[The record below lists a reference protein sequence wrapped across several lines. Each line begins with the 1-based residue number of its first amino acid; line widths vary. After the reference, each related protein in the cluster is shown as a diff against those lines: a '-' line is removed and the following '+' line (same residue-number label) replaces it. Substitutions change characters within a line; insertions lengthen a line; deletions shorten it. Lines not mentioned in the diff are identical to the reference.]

1 MTILIDKKTKVIV
14 QGATGK
20 QGSFHTKLMKEY
32 GTNITAGVTPKK
44 GGQEVHGI
52 PVFNT
57 VREALDYNPAD
68 YSILFVPARF
78 AKSAAFEA
86 LDNSLNVVIISEGIP
101 IHDSIEIM
109 NKAKENALTVIG
121 PNTPG
126 ILSVNE
132 CKVGIMPAHIFKKGK
147 VGIISRSGT
156 LTYEIVNELS
166 RNNLGQSTVLGIG
179 GDPVIGIDFIGA
191 LKLFEKDHRTEK
203 IVVIGEIGGD
213 LEERTAKFLK
223 NYSKYVVAY
232 IAGRTAPSDKRMGH
246 AGAIISAGMGT
257 ARSKIDKF
265 LSVGIKVAQLPS
277 EVVRLLK

>member
-1 MTILIDKKTKVIV
+1 MTILIDKKTKIIV
-14 QGATGK
+14 QGATGH

-32 GTNITAGVTPKK
+32 GTNIIAGVTPKK

-57 VREALDYNPAD
+57 VKEAQDDNPAD

-86 LDNSLNVVIISEGIP
+86 LDNGLNLVIISEGIP
-101 IHDSIEIM
+101 IHDSIGIM

-126 ILSVNE
+126 IISINE
-132 CKVGIMPAHIFKKGK
+132 CKVGIMPSHIFKKGK

-166 RNNLGQSTVLGIG
+166 KNNLGQSTVLGIG
-179 GDPVIGIDFIGA
+179 GDPVIGIDFMGA
-191 LKLFEKDHRTEK
+191 LKLFEEDHRTDK

-223 NYSKYVVAY
+223 DYSKYVVVY
-232 IAGRTAPSDKRMGH
+232 IAGRTAPPDKRMGH
-246 AGAIISAGMGT
+246 AGAIISAGIGT
-257 ARSKIDKF
+257 AKSKIDKF
-265 LSVGIKVAQLPS
+265 MSVGIKVAQLPS

>member
-1 MTILIDKKTKVIV
+1 
-14 QGATGK
+14 
-20 QGSFHTKLMKEY
+20 MKEY
-32 GTNITAGVTPKK
+32 GTNIIAGVTPKK

-57 VREALDYNPAD
+57 VKEAQDFNPAD

-86 LDNSLNVVIISEGIP
+86 LDNGLNLVIISEGIP
-101 IHDSIEIM
+101 IHDSIGIM

-126 ILSVNE
+126 IISVNE
-132 CKVGIMPAHIFKKGK
+132 CKIGIMPSHIFKKGK

-166 RNNLGQSTVLGIG
+166 KNKLGQSTVLGIG

-191 LKLFEKDHRTEK
+191 LKLFEEDHRTEK
-203 IVVIGEIGGD
+203 IVIIGEIGGD

-223 NYSKYVVAY
+223 NYSKYVVVY
-232 IAGRTAPSDKRMGH
+232 IAGRTAPPDKRMGH
-246 AGAIISAGMGT
+246 AGAIISAGIGT
-257 ARSKIDKF
+257 AKSKINKF
-265 LSVGIKVAQLPS
+265 MSVGIKVAQLPS

>member
-1 MTILIDKKTKVIV
+1 MTILIDKQTKVLV

-20 QGSFHTKLMKEY
+20 QGSFHTSLMKEY

-57 VREALDYNPAD
+57 VKEAQDNNPAD

-78 AKSAAFEA
+78 AKNAAFEA
-86 LDNSLNVVIISEGIP
+86 LENSLNLVIISEGIP
-101 IHDSIEIM
+101 IHDSIDIM
-109 NKAKENALTVIG
+109 NRAHENGLTIIG

-132 CKVGIMPAHIFKKGK
+132 CKIGIMPSHIFTKGQI
-147 VGIISRSGT
+147 GIISRSGT

-179 GDPVIGIDFIGA
+179 GDPIIGIDFIGA
-191 LKLFEKDHRTEK
+191 LKLFEKDDKTEK

-223 NYSKYVVAY
+223 DYSKSVVVY
-232 IAGRTAPSDKRMGH
+232 IAGRTAPPDKRMGH

-257 ARSKIDKF
+257 AKSKIEKF
-265 LSVGIKVAQLPS
+265 MSIGIKVAQLPS
-277 EVVRLLK
+277 EVVKLLQ

>member
-1 MTILIDKKTKVIV
+1 MTILIDKQTKVLV

-57 VREALDYNPAD
+57 VKEAQDNNPAD

-78 AKSAAFEA
+78 AKNAAFEA
-86 LDNSLNVVIISEGIP
+86 LENGLNLVIISEGIP
-101 IHDSIEIM
+101 IHDSIDIM
-109 NKAKENALTVIG
+109 NKAHENGLTIIG

-132 CKVGIMPAHIFKKGK
+132 CKVGIMPSHIFTKGQI
-147 VGIISRSGT
+147 GIISRSGT

-179 GDPVIGIDFIGA
+179 GDPIIGIDFIGA
-191 LKLFEKDHRTEK
+191 LKLFEKDDGTEK

-223 NYSKYVVAY
+223 EYSKSVVVY
-232 IAGRTAPSDKRMGH
+232 IAGRTAPPDKRMGH

-257 ARSKIDKF
+257 AKSKIEKF
-265 LSVGIKVAQLPS
+265 MSVGIKVAQLPS
-277 EVVRLLK
+277 EVVKLLQ

>member
-14 QGATGK
+14 QGATGH

-57 VREALDYNPAD
+57 VKEAQDCNPAD

-86 LDNSLNVVIISEGIP
+86 LDNGLNLVIISEGIP

-126 ILSVNE
+126 IISINE
-132 CKVGIMPAHIFKKGK
+132 CKVGIMPSHIFKKGK

-179 GDPVIGIDFIGA
+179 GDPIIGIDFIDA

-223 NYSKYVVAY
+223 DYSKSVVVY
-232 IAGRTAPSDKRMGH
+232 IAGRTAPPDKRMGH

-265 LSVGIKVAQLPS
+265 MSVGIKVAQLPS
-277 EVVRLLK
+277 EIVRLLK

>member
-1 MTILIDKKTKVIV
+1 MTILIDKRTKIIV

-20 QGSFHTKLMKEY
+20 QGSFHTKLMKDY

-57 VREALDYNPAD
+57 VREAQDYNLAD

-86 LDNSLNVVIISEGIP
+86 LDNGLNLVIISEGIP

-132 CKVGIMPAHIFKKGK
+132 CKVGIMPSHIFIKGK

-179 GDPVIGIDFIGA
+179 GDPIIGIDFIGA
-191 LKLFEKDHRTEK
+191 LKLFEKDQRTEK

-223 NYSKYVVAY
+223 DYSKSVVVY
-232 IAGRTAPSDKRMGH
+232 IAGRTAPPDKRMGH

-257 ARSKIDKF
+257 ARSKINKF
-265 LSVGIKVAQLPS
+265 RSVGIKVAQLPS
-277 EVVRLLK
+277 EVISLLK

>member
-1 MTILIDKKTKVIV
+1 MTILVDKNTNVIV
-14 QGATGK
+14 QGATGR

-32 GTNITAGVTPKK
+32 GTNITAGVTPGK
-44 GGQEVHGI
+44 GGQEIHGI

-57 VREALDYNPAD
+57 VKEAQDNNPAD

-78 AKSAAFEA
+78 AKNAACEA
-86 LDNSLNVVIISEGIP
+86 LENTLNVVIISEGIP
-101 IHDSIEIM
+101 IPDSLEIM

-126 ILSVNE
+126 ILSVNA
-132 CKVGIMPAHIFKKGK
+132 CKVGIMPAHIFKKGT

-179 GDPVIGIDFIGA
+179 GDPIIGIDFIGA
-191 LKLFEKDHRTEK
+191 LKLFEKDAGTEK

-213 LEERTAKFLK
+213 LEERTATYLK
-223 NYSKYVVAY
+223 DYSKDVVVY
-232 IAGRTAPSDKRMGH
+232 IAGRTAPPDKRMGH

-257 ARSKIDKF
+257 AKSKIDKF
-265 LSVGIKVAQLPS
+265 RSVGIEVAQLPS
-277 EVVRLLK
+277 EVVRLLQ